1 MPRFGCS
8 RMSGC
13 SHQKN
18 PQHPMP
24 FVCQHRHVIATPPHH
39 DFVMSHRRHCQYQ
52 RPNLSWHLGHQHP
65 RERHRPED
73 HPLAGHLGGRQ
84 ADRPVDH
91 QVLRLAEDHRVP
103 RQVGDRH
110 PYRRPF
116 VRLGASCPCR
126 PCRPFVHRARPC
138 HRPSDRHRVH
148 PLGHPEHPSHLP
160 FVHPGHQDHPF
171 VHQVRPC
178 QQPSDR
184 LQDHPLAHPERHP
197 SDRQG
202 HRPCHPFASQA
213 G

>member
-24 FVCQHRHVIATPPHH
+24 FVCQHRHAFGALPHL
-39 DFVMSHRRHCQYQ
+39 DFVTRHQHHCQYQ

-84 ADRPVDH
+84 ADRRPEDH
-91 QVLRLAEDHRVP
+91 QVLRQAEDHRAP

-126 PCRPFVHRARPC
+126 PFVHRARPC
-138 HRPSDRHRVH
+138 H
-148 PLGHPEHPSHLP
+148 LP
-160 FVHPGHQDHPF
+160 FGHPGHQDHPF

-178 QQPSDR
+178 HLPSDR
-184 LQDHPLAHPERHP
+184 RQDHPLAHPERHP
-197 SDRQG
+197 SDLQG

>member
-13 SHQKN
+13 SRRKN

-24 FVCQHRHVIATPPHH
+24 FGCQHRHVIATHPHH
-39 DFVMSHRRHCQYQ
+39 DFVMCHRHHCQYQ

-84 ADRPVDH
+84 ADRRPEDH
-91 QVLRLAEDHRVP
+91 QVLRQAEDHRAP

-126 PCRPFVHRARPC
+126 PFVHRARPC
-138 HRPSDRHRVH
+138 HLPSDRYRGH

-160 FVHPGHQDHPF
+160 FVHPGHQY
-171 VHQVRPC
+171 
-178 QQPSDR
+178 
-184 LQDHPLAHPERHP
+184 HPLAHPQRHP
-197 SDRQG
+197 C
-202 HRPCHPFASQA
+202 RPFF
-213 G
+213 GRTVDL